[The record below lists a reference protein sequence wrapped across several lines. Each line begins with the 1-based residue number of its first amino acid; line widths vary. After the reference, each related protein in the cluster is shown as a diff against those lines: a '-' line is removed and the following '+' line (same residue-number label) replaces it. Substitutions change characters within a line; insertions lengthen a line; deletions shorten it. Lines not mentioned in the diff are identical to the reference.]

1 MTCEGC
7 ILFPSTTAEGMAMS
21 IQKNSS
27 SPCLSRP
34 VNLQV
39 PTYALRALEV
49 LEDAG
54 FEAWIVGGWV
64 RDALR
69 GSFAHD
75 IDITTS
81 ATWQQSKA
89 AFEAADIPVHETGI
103 AYGTVTA
110 VVEKHPIEV
119 TTYRCDGEYLDGRR
133 PDSVQF
139 VSRIEEDLARR
150 DFTINAMAYHPKR
163 GLLDLYGGQED
174 LSARVIRAVGEP
186 KVRFTEDALRMLRAL
201 RFACRL
207 SFSIE
212 EKTHQALTECAPLL
226 SQVASERIGSEVAQI
241 VEAGHIAHAIKLG
254 FPVLAIAIPELLPL
268 QNFDQRSPYHA
279 YDVLEH
285 TARVCSATEAFTAGT
300 ATPALRWA
308 ALLHD
313 IAKPEMFTT
322 DANGRGHF
330 YGHPEKGAVV
340 AKALLKRLAL
350 SQHLS
355 NEVCALVA
363 LHDFDVEIAT
373 SSLRHMVALLAEASK
388 SDGIA
393 LAYDLLTLKQA
404 DALAKAVPYR
414 GYAVTLERMF
424 SLLKNEAK
432 KGIAQR
438 PQDLC
443 ISGADIMQ
451 ALSITPGPIV
461 GSYQHKLFASY
472 LSGQAENRREEL
484 LALLTQLAK

>member
-1 MTCEGC
+1 
-7 ILFPSTTAEGMAMS
+7 MS
-21 IQKNSS
+21 IEKNSS
-27 SPCLSRP
+27 SSRLSRRAD
-34 VNLQV
+34 LQV
-39 PTYALRALEV
+39 PAYALRALEV
-49 LEDAG
+49 LENAG

-89 AFEAADIPVHETGI
+89 AFVAAGIPVHETGI

-110 VVEKHPIEV
+110 VVEQHPIEV

-186 KVRFTEDALRMLRAL
+186 QVRFTEDALRMLRAI

-207 SFSIE
+207 SFAIE
-212 EKTHQALTECAPLL
+212 EKTHQALLASAPLL

-241 VEAGHIAHAIKLG
+241 VEAGQIAQAISLG
-254 FPVLAIAIPELLPL
+254 FPVLAVAIPELLPL

-313 IAKPEMFTT
+313 IAKPEMFST
-322 DANGRGHF
+322 DADGRGHF
-330 YGHPEKGAVV
+330 YGHPERGAVV
-340 AKALLKRLAL
+340 AKALVKRLAL
-350 SQHLS
+350 SQRLS

-363 LHDFDVEIAT
+363 LHDFDVEITT
-373 SSLRHMVALLAEASK
+373 SSLRHMVALLAEASR
-388 SDGIA
+388 SDGVA

-404 DALAKAVPYR
+404 DALAKANPYR
-414 GYAVTLERMF
+414 SYAVTLETMRT
-424 SLLKNEAK
+424 LLLQEVKV
-432 KGIAQR
+432 GIAQS
-438 PQDLC
+438 PQELC
-443 ISGADIMQ
+443 ISGADIME
-451 ALSITPGPIV
+451 ALSLQPGPSV
-461 GSYQHKLFASY
+461 GMYQRELFASY
-472 LSGQAENRREEL
+472 LSGQVENKKEDL
-484 LALLTQLAK
+484 LKLLTKGN